1 MFDLESKFLKLVK
14 IIVFK
19 GSPSQQN
26 DWLLRGQHTLC
37 ATDKVNRHLSKK
49 IQKTK
54 KNEKK
59 RSKSV
64 KSLRYMDGFFFPT
77 NESYQLYIIAKYE
90 ASNCCKIEAAIQR
103 CS

>member
-26 DWLLRGQHTLC
+26 DWLLRRQHMLC
-37 ATDKVNRHLSKK
+37 VTDKVNRHLSKK

-64 KSLRYMDGFFFPT
+64 KSLRYKDGFFFPD
-77 NESYQLYIIAKYE
+77 
-90 ASNCCKIEAAIQR
+90 
-103 CS
+103 